1 MSKYIN
7 KEETEKIIKC
17 AYQVHN
23 ELGLLINFGDS
34 VEFKMK
40 FVQNLNSI
48 SS

>member
-23 ELGLLINFGDS
+23 ELGYGFLEEVYKNVLIIALR
-34 VEFKMK
+34 VR
-40 FVQNLNSI
+40 
-48 SS
+48 